1 MLLSLQA
8 ECFLLPVFVCF
19 SICFLLCGI
28 LESSQ
33 WGTADGGIAKQDSAL
48 RINAVKHRPCNL
60 LNGSESLWNCP
71 IPFALSPV
79 WPRIG
84 CLWTRA
90 KRCPLSALHF
100 TRAPLSRFLFPL
112 CVFSRIHHLVWAHD
126 ECKSNQR
133 GIWTGSHETSRKVEN
148 NLEIAK
154 KKKKNSIRRI

>member
-1 MLLSLQA
+1 MLCSLQA

-100 TRAPLSRFLFPL
+100 TRAPAEPLSISSL
-112 CVFSRIHHLVWAHD
+112 CFFAYSPFSLSPRWVQIKSEEHLNRKPQD
-126 ECKSNQR
+126 EQKSREQPRN
-133 GIWTGSHETSRKVEN
+133 S
-148 NLEIAK
+148 K
-154 KKKKNSIRRI
+154 KKRKIQ